1 MFTNYLKIAWRNI
14 RRSKTNS
21 FINITGLA
29 AGLACVILIVVYI
42 KDELS
47 YDRFLPDANRIY
59 QVNIDANFGG
69 TEFVAG
75 NTPPT
80 VGPALNSEF
89 PEVESYTRIY
99 RMSNEVVKHEAGA
112 ETRYFNENG
121 LLAVDSN
128 FLQVFRFP
136 LVAGNAAS
144 CLQKPGSVVLT
155 QSTAKKY
162 FGNGQAV
169 GQLLSFDEY
178 SQPFVVTGIVQDLP
192 AQSTLQF
199 DLLIPTSSCPPV
211 KRFSW
216 SWVWC
221 RMSTYVVL
229 KPTAAA
235 EKNIVAQL
243 ESHFPAMVKKLAV
256 SAFKRIGQPLD
267 EFLQKGGRWDFHL
280 QPFTSVHLHSAGISN
295 SYNNL
300 GNITHVYTFGIVA
313 LFIIILACVNFMNLS
328 TARAARRA
336 KEVGI
341 RKVLGSQ
348 RKSLIFQFLSE
359 AFLFSTIAAVIAL
372 LVAWLALPAFN
383 QLAQKQ
389 IPVSVVFSLPTLGMV
404 LALLVITALL
414 AGSYPAFYLTRFNPV
429 SVLKGSGGTT
439 ARAGNSLFR
448 NGLVAFQFAISVILI
463 ICTIVVYRQLQYTRQ
478 KDLGM
483 HTNNVLTIPYVEKL
497 TGNPQT
503 FREELSHINGVS
515 QVSITTGI
523 PSGNS
528 FTDFYV
534 PVANGAPGIAKDI
547 TLSSYLTD
555 EHLIPALQ
563 LQLLK
568 GRNFS
573 SDFNDSAS
581 VIINETTA
589 KQIGWKDP
597 IGQYLSY
604 PGGRRGEQYKVIGVV
619 KDFNTE
625 SLHAEIA
632 AFALFHHS
640 SQTYHINSSYALIS
654 VQNTD
659 VSKVVKQCGDIW
671 KSFVNDTPF
680 DYSFLDKNFEA
691 LYRSEERMGALF
703 TLFTMLALA
712 IACLGL
718 FGLSVYI
725 AETRTR
731 EIGIRKVLGA
741 SEQGLA
747 ILLSKD
753 FLKPIAISILLAVPV
768 AWWSMNK
775 WLLDFA
781 YRITLSWWIFAAAA
795 VTAVAIALFTVSF
808 QAFKTAVKSPV
819 QSLKAD

>member
-47 YDRFLPDANRIY
+47 YDRFLPNASRIY

-69 TEFVAG
+69 MEFVAG

-80 VGPALNSEF
+80 VGPALNNEF

-99 RMSNEVVKHEAGA
+99 RMSNEVVKHESGA
-112 ETRYFNENG
+112 QTRSFNENG
-121 LLAVDSN
+121 MLAVDSN

-178 SQPFVVTGIVQDLP
+178 SQPFVVTGIAQDLP

-221 RMSTYVVL
+221 QMSTYIVL
-229 KPTAAA
+229 KPAAA
-235 EKNIVAQL
+235 AQMNIVPQL
-243 ESHFPAMVKKLAV
+243 EAHFPAMVKKLAV
-256 SAFKRIGQPLD
+256 SAFNRIGQPLD
-267 EFLQKGGRWDFHL
+267 EFLKKGGRWDFHL
-280 QPFTSVHLHSAGISN
+280 QPFTNVHLHSAGISTP
-295 SYNNL
+295 YNNL

-359 AFLFSTIAAVIAL
+359 AFLFSVMAAVIAV

-383 QLAQKQ
+383 RLAQKQ
-389 IPVSVVFSLPTLGMV
+389 IPASVIFSLPTLGIV
-404 LALLVITALL
+404 LVLLLITALL

-429 SVLKGSGGTT
+429 SVLKGSGNTT
-439 ARAGNSLFR
+439 SRAGNSFFR
-448 NGLVAFQFAISVILI
+448 NGLVAFQFAISVVLI

-483 HTNNVLTIPYVEKL
+483 HTNNVLIIPYVEKL
-497 TGNPQT
+497 NSDPQIL
-503 FREELSHINGVS
+503 RQELSHINGVN

-534 PVANGAPGIAKDI
+534 PVANGTAGIAKDI

-555 EHLIPALQ
+555 EHLIPALH

-573 SDFNDSAS
+573 AGFNDSAS
-581 VIINETTA
+581 IIINETTA
-589 KQIGWKDP
+589 RQIGWKDP
-597 IGQYLSY
+597 IGQYLNY
-604 PGGRRGEQYKVIGVV
+604 PGGHGEQYKVIGVV

-632 AFALFHHS
+632 SFALFHHS
-640 SQTYHINSSYALIS
+640 SKTYRSNSAYALIS
-654 VQNTD
+654 LQSSNAP
-659 VSKVVKQCGDIW
+659 KVVHQCSAIW
-671 KSFVNDTPF
+671 KRFVNDTPF

-691 LYRSEERMGALF
+691 LYRSEEKMGALF
-703 TLFTMLALA
+703 TLFTLLALI

-747 ILLSKD
+747 MLLSKD
-753 FLKPIAISILLAVPV
+753 FLKPIALSILVAIPI

-781 YRITLSWWIFAAAA
+781 YRITLSWWIFAIAAIAAA
-795 VTAVAIALFTVSF
+795 AIALFTVSF

-819 QSLKAD
+819 QSLKTE

>member
-14 RRSKTNS
+14 RRGKINS

-47 YDRFLPDANRIY
+47 YDRFLPHAGRIY

-69 TEFVAG
+69 MEFVAG

-80 VGPALNSEF
+80 VGAALHNEF
-89 PEVESYTRIY
+89 PEVETYTRVY
-99 RMSNEVVKHEAGA
+99 RMSNEVVKREAGA
-112 ETRYFNENG
+112 QTRSFNENN

-136 LVAGNAAS
+136 LVAGNAAA
-144 CLQKPGSVVLT
+144 CLHKPGSVVLT

-162 FGNGQAV
+162 FGNTQAI

-178 SQPFVVTGIVQDLP
+178 SQPFVVTGVVKDLP

-199 DLLIPTSSCPPV
+199 DLLIPTASCPPV

-221 RMSTYVVL
+221 QMSTYVVL
-229 KPTAAA
+229 KPTAAIQ
-235 EKNIVAQL
+235 KNIVPQL
-243 ESHFPAMVKKLAV
+243 EAHFPAMVKKLAV
-256 SAFKRIGQPLD
+256 SAFARIGQPLD
-267 EFLQKGGRWDFHL
+267 EFLKKGGRWDFHL
-280 QPFTSVHLHSAGISN
+280 QPFTQVHLHSAGISTP
-295 SYNNL
+295 YKNL
-300 GNITHVYTFGIVA
+300 GSITHVYTFGIVA

-359 AFLFSTIAAVIAL
+359 ALLFSILAAVVAI

-383 QLAQKQ
+383 HLAQKQ
-389 IPVSVVFSLPTLGMV
+389 ISASVIFSLPMLGMV
-404 LALLVITALL
+404 LVLLLLTTLL

-429 SVLKGSGGTT
+429 SVLKGSGSTT
-439 ARAGNSLFR
+439 SKAGNSLFR
-448 NGLVAFQFAISVILI
+448 NGLVAFQFAISVVLI
-463 ICTIVVYRQLQYTRQ
+463 ICTIVVYRQLQYTRE

-483 HTNNVLTIPYVEKL
+483 YTNNVLVIPYVEKI
-497 TGNPQT
+497 TGNAQT
-503 FREELSHINGVS
+503 FREELSQINGVS
-515 QVSITTGI
+515 QVSVTSGI

-555 EHLIPALQ
+555 EHLIPALH

-573 SDFNDSAS
+573 REFNDSGS

-589 KQIGWKDP
+589 RQIGWKDP
-597 IGQYLSY
+597 IGQYLTY
-604 PGGRRGEQYKVIGVV
+604 PGGRRNEQYKVIGVV

-640 SQTYHINSSYALIS
+640 SKTYYINSAYALLS
-654 VQNTD
+654 LQGTAVPQ
-659 VSKVVKQCGDIW
+659 VVKQCRQVW
-671 KSFVNDTPF
+671 KRFVSDTPF
-680 DYSFLDKNFEA
+680 DYAFLDKNFEA
-691 LYRSEERMGALF
+691 LYRSEERMGSLF
-703 TLFTMLALA
+703 TLFTLLALV
-712 IACLGL
+712 IASLGL

-747 ILLSKD
+747 LLLSKD
-753 FLKPIAISILLAVPV
+753 FLKPIIISILLAVPI

-781 YRITLSWWIFAAAA
+781 YRISLSWWIFAVSAIAA
-795 VTAVAIALFTVSF
+795 VVIALFTVSF
-808 QAFKTAVKSPV
+808 QAFKTAVKSPI
-819 QSLKAD
+819 QSLKAE